1 MKYIITLLFTLN
13 VLTVSAQDVKIQG
26 PKKTQSTN
34 AGNGKRTNNVNSES
48 KKKKIPQ
55 STNAGNGK
63 RTNNVNSES
72 KKKKILSELA
82 NNMVYV
88 EGGTYMMGNNYE
100 GEQFKSIPPVDYP
113 AHSVTVKSFYI
124 CKYEVTQEL
133 WQAVMGKNPSGS
145 WGNTQSQV
153 KGGKKPVVN
162 VNRHDCMEFISKL
175 NMLTGKLY
183 RLPKEDEWE
192 YAARGGS
199 KSNGYKYSGS
209 NSWNSVA
216 WFKDNS
222 GGLLHEVGQKAP
234 NELGLYDMSGNVM
247 EWCSDKWYYYSNRQ
261 LLMYDIGCGIC
272 RGGSWNCLEEEIS
285 IRSEHE
291 LDNDRR
297 DDTGLRLAISP
308 EDQ

>member
-145 WGNTQSQV
+145 WENTQSQV
-153 KGGKKPVVN
+153 KGGKKPVVY
-162 VNRHDCMEFISKL
+162 VSRHDCMEFISKL

-234 NELGLYDMSGNVM
+234 NELGLYDMSGNVR

-261 LLMYDIGCGIC
+261 LSMYDIGCGIC
-272 RGGSWNCLEEEIS
+272 RGGSWKWLEEEIS
-285 IRSEHE
+285 IRSERE
-291 LDNDRR
+291 LDNNLW
-297 DDTGLRLAISP
+297 DDIGLRLAISP

>member
-1 MKYIITLLFTLN
+1 MKYIITLLFTLS

-26 PKKTQSTN
+26 PKRQQTTVSKPKQGHNRSSVSTSSGKSKNTNSN
-34 AGNGKRTNNVNSES
+34 AINKNRVL
-48 KKKKIPQ
+48 K
-55 STNAGNGK
+55 
-63 RTNNVNSES
+63 
-72 KKKKILSELA
+72 ELE
-82 NNMVYV
+82 NNMVFV
-88 EGGTYMMGNNYE
+88 QGGTFIMGNNHDEVPSQYRW
-100 GEQFKSIPPVDYP
+100 QRDDFP
-113 AHSVTVKSFYI
+113 AHTVSVNSFYI

-145 WGNTQSQV
+145 WQNTQSQV
-153 KGGKKPVVN
+153 KGGKKPVVY
-162 VNRHDCMEFISKL
+162 VSRHDCMEFISKL
-175 NMLTGKLY
+175 NMLTGMLY

-247 EWCSDKWYYYSNRQ
+247 EWCSDKWYYYSDRQ
-261 LLMYDIGCGIC
+261 LSMYDIGCGIC
-272 RGGSWNCLEEEIS
+272 RGGSWKSLEKEIS
-285 IRSEHE
+285 IRSERE

>member
-26 PKKTQSTN
+26 PKKT
-34 AGNGKRTNNVNSES
+34 
-48 KKKKIPQ
+48 Q

-100 GEQFKSIPPVDYP
+100 GEQFKSIPPFDYP

-133 WQAVMGKNPSGS
+133 WQAVMNSNPSGS
-145 WGNTQSQV
+145 FDGTQSQV
-153 KGGKKPVVN
+153 KGQKKPVVN
-162 VNRHDCMEFISKL
+162 VSRQECNEFISKL
-175 NMLTGKLY
+175 NMLTGRIY
-183 RLPKEDEWE
+183 RLPTEEEWE

-199 KSNGYKYSGS
+199 RSYGYKYSGS
-209 NSWNSVA
+209 QTLNSVA
-216 WFKDNS
+216 WYESNS
-222 GGLLHEVGQKAP
+222 GSMLHEVGQKAP
-234 NELGLYDMSGNVM
+234 NELGLYDMSGNAA
-247 EWCSDKWYYYSNRQ
+247 EWCSNSWYYYDNLS
-261 LLMYDIGCGIC
+261 YKPYFGVY
-272 RGGSWNCLEEEIS
+272 RGGSWKDNEC
-285 IRSEHE
+285 RSTITCRDMH
-291 LDNDRR
+291 LSPDNHYCNTIGFRLV
-297 DDTGLRLAISP
+297 LRP
-308 EDQ
+308 YEQ